1 MDEQLILLPISKL
14 TELVKTAAAEGA
26 ELAFKKRDTV
36 TLVSAK
42 DAAAQL
48 GITIQSIYNYR
59 KQGKI
64 TGLVVGGSL
73 RFRPDEIERFL
84 KVQNPSRQ

>member
-1 MDEQLILLPISKL
+1 MNDELILLPVSKL

-36 TLVSAK
+36 TLISAK
-42 DAAAQL
+42 DAAAQI
-48 GITIQSIYNYR
+48 GVTIQTIYNFR

-73 RFRPDEIERFL
+73 RFRPEEIESFL
-84 KVQNPSRQ
+84 KKQNPAQ